1 MKDFPYRIR
10 IHILM
15 VIAGGMGVLLFTFPW
30 HIDSQDLLLL
40 ATLTIAG
47 ILAGIYEMPMVYSHS
62 RINLTGAV
70 LLMAVFLASP
80 PQVCLLAAV
89 VSMVYGL
96 ALRRRLWNIFFSVG
110 SNVLS
115 IWLAAL
121 LYNEIADRTL
131 LPLDS
136 WGNIKALCLSASS
149 YWLVSSALITVAVAA
164 RYGEPFFKTYV
175 ANWRE
180 VYIQCILMTLLA
192 VLGVA
197 AWQQGALYAF
207 LLLVPAVAVYQLLS
221 LTRLK
226 QQQVIHAIEIIAE
239 VLDRRNPFTFQHSQR
254 VADYVVRIAKQL
266 RLATA
271 DVEVLRRAAL
281 IHDIGKLGGDDLSTE
296 LLSCRGDPTDYQFYS
311 LKQHAQMGALIA
323 REIPAF
329 EEAEQ
334 PIRYHHDWY
343 DGSRTSKNHSGEA
356 IPLGARILAV
366 ADTYDCLCMANG
378 EVALPYDP
386 IAVEQLKTM
395 GGKRLDPAL
404 LAVFLKILEPQ
415 QLSQSVA
422 ARIARAS
429 NSIE

>member
-1 MKDFPYRIR
+1 MRDFPFRVQ
-10 IHILM
+10 IHILA
-15 VIAGGMGVLLFTFPW
+15 VIAGGILVLLLTFPW
-30 HIDSQDLLLL
+30 RLEPSSLTLL
-40 ATLTIAG
+40 ATLAISG
-47 ILAGIYEMPMVYSHS
+47 ILAGIYELPMVYSHS

-89 VSMVYGL
+89 ISMVYGL
-96 ALRRRLWNIFFSVG
+96 VLRRRLWNIFFSVG

-115 IWLAAL
+115 TGLAAT
-121 LYNEIADRTL
+121 LYSEVADRSL

-136 WGNIKALCLSASS
+136 WGNIAALYLSASS
-149 YWLVSSALITVAVAA
+149 YWLISSALITVAVAA
-164 RYGEPFFKTYV
+164 RYGEPFLRTYV

-180 VYIQCILMTLLA
+180 VYVQCILMTLLA
-192 VLGVA
+192 VLGAA
-197 AWQQGALYAF
+197 AWHQGALYAF

-254 VADYVVRIAKQL
+254 VADYVVRIAREL
-266 RLATA
+266 RLAPA

-281 IHDIGKLGGDDLSTE
+281 IHDIGKLGGDDPSTE

-343 DGSRTSKNHSGEA
+343 DGSRVSKAHSGEE
-356 IPLGARILAV
+356 IPLGARILTV

-378 EVALPYDP
+378 EAALPYDP
-386 IAVEQLKTM
+386 IAVEQLSMM
-395 GGKRLDPAL
+395 GGSRLDPSILDAFISL
-404 LAVFLKILEPQ
+404 LKVQ
-415 QLSQSVA
+415 QA
-422 ARIARAS
+422 ARTGTTQRIHIAKPS
-429 NSIE
+429 S